1 MTRRRGIRY
10 SDEEIL
16 LFARSN
22 RGYGLERMI
31 RIIYFENGTEKAQKQ
46 SRFFTDA
53 LDVLMEHNESSGE
66 DLYEWI
72 QDPEMTKMVTRQE
85 YMRITGAKRV
95 PRGSGHSLGG
105 RKSKPS
111 RERSRGDHMFEVPLL
126 PQHFDWAGIL
136 PIWER

>member
-10 SDEEIL
+10 LEEEIL

-31 RIIYFENGTEKAQKQ
+31 RIIYFENVTKRSQKG
-46 SRFFTDA
+46 SRFFIDA
-53 LDVLMEHNESSGE
+53 LDVLMDHKESSGE

-72 QDPEMTKMVTRQE
+72 QDPEMTKMVTKQE

-95 PRGSGHSLGG
+95 PKGTGHSLGG

-111 RERSRGDHMFEVPLL
+111 RKRSRGDLMLEVPLF